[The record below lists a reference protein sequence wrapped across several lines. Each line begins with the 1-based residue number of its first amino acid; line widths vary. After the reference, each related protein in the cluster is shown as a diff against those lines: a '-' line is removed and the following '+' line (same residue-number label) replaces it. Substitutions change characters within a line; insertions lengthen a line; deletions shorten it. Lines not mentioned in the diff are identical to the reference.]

1 MLNRLKN
8 SNWSK
13 YVVTLII
20 GGLLVALGYLIGNS
34 APNVEA
40 QDGVTRFETITCK
53 GLIVSDGNPEHGSI
67 WLGILEEHPTL
78 VLSDNANLSKSRIQI
93 QLSVGHSIQFGTEDA
108 VLKLLNRHNEGS
120 SIGLVAGR
128 GETALINLNTEK
140 RTTPGISLTCGSK
153 GSGIMLEGN
162 LVQTRTR

>member
-1 MLNRLKN
+1 MLNRLKD
-8 SNWSK
+8 STWSR

-20 GGLLVALGYLIGNS
+20 GGLLVALGYLIGDS

-40 QDGVTRFETITCK
+40 QDDITRFETITCK

-67 WLGILEEHPTL
+67 WLEILDERPTL
-78 VLSDNANLSKSRIQI
+78 VLSDHADLSKSRIQI
-93 QLSVGHSIQFGTEDA
+93 QLSVGHTTKLGTGDA
-108 VLKLLNRHNEGS
+108 VLKLLNRHNDGS

-128 GETALINLNTEK
+128 GETTIINMSTEK
-140 RTTPGISLTCGSK
+140 RITPGISLTCGSK

-162 LVQTRTR
+162 LVQTRMR